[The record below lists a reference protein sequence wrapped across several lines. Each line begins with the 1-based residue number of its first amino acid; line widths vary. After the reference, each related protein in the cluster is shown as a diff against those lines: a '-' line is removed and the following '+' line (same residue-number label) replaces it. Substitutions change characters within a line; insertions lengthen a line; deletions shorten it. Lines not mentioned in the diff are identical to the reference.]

1 MKGKVIITEGEEQ
14 DSFQSTKMKMLN
26 KKNIEQELYGE
37 SKSEKM
43 PEREQQNDMSTG
55 GVLMIGLIR

>member
-1 MKGKVIITEGEEQ
+1 
-14 DSFQSTKMKMLN
+14 MKMLN

-43 PEREQQNDMSTG
+43 PERE
-55 GVLMIGLIR
+55 